1 VAVWSTQ
8 VYLSGSECC
17 RVLLADR
24 LGVYNERHEAPVGYV
39 FTETASVLYGNVE
52 PQPGT
57 VHQFDQLRFP
67 YEFALAAAYDTSQS
81 RCDSLSLSLGSA
93 VLLCSLA
100 VLDPSAGLRWVLLM
114 LQHQARS

>member
-1 VAVWSTQ
+1 
-8 VYLSGSECC
+8 
-17 RVLLADR
+17 VLLADR

-81 RCDSLSLSLGSA
+81 RCDSLSLSLSLSA
-93 VLLCSLA
+93 LQFSSVLW
-100 VLDPSAGLRWVLLM
+100 PSSIPVPD
-114 LQHQARS
+114 